1 MCWWWAWLEM
11 KVKLHQTWSCILLLI
26 HKLHM
31 IVVYNVLRFCITCF
45 RSVSWFMLILVNT
58 TCCEDFSLLSSHSV
72 YKKKV
77 YVIDV
82 GQSVDELHPSWR
94 VFLKRDIHNI
104 LTFFSHH
111 TNISRIDEAENDLY
125 IAITNETISPITFIK
140 GYINLCVSWKLSF
153 CINNSILRYL
163 MLSIQCYHHSL

>member
-1 MCWWWAWLEM
+1 M
-11 KVKLHQTWSCILLLI
+11 KVKLLPTWRCILLLI

-31 IVVYNVLRFCITCF
+31 IVVYNVLRFFITCF
-45 RSVSWFMLILVNT
+45 RSVSWFMLILVSI
-58 TCCEDFSLLSSHSV
+58 TCCQSFLLLLSHSV

-111 TNISRIDEAENDLY
+111 TNISNMDGAENDLFKG
-125 IAITNETISPITFIK
+125 ITNETITPITFIK
-140 GYINLCVSWKLSF
+140 RYIHLSV
-153 CINNSILRYL
+153 Y
-163 MLSIQCYHHSL
+163 